1 MKKRY
6 KLENLDCANCA
17 MKMEREIQKLEGIK
31 SISINFM
38 METLV
43 IDIDDSLN
51 IDLNVLLKEIDK
63 ICSKVDSGCH
73 VIIK

>member
-63 ICSKVDSGCH
+63 ICSKVDSSCH

>member
-17 MKMEREIQKLEGIK
+17 MKMEREIQRLEGIK
-31 SISINFM
+31 SITINFM
-38 METLV
+38 TETLI

-51 IDLNVLLKEIDK
+51 LDLNVLLKEIDK

-73 VIIK
+73 IIVK